1 MQRLRG
7 PVFAVAHEFRQHTT
21 WRRMATAAPIV
32 IPKNQRND
40 YKYRKAARMI
50 PALSFTDGPA
60 AFNPVRGLVN
70 GVDPE

>member
-1 MQRLRG
+1 
-7 PVFAVAHEFRQHTT
+7 
-21 WRRMATAAPIV
+21 MATAAPSV
-32 IPKNQRND
+32 IHKNQGND